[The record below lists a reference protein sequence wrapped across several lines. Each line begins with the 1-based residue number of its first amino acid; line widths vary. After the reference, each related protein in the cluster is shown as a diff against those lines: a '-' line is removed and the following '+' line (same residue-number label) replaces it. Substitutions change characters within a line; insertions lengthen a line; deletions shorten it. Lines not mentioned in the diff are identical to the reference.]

1 MRIIAGQKRGLRL
14 LSPKGD
20 VSRPITDRVKE
31 SVFSVLYKYDI
42 PADMTVA
49 DVFSG
54 VGSIGLEALS
64 RGAKFCTFIEKDP
77 RIVAVLEK
85 NIAKA
90 GFVKE
95 SKVIRTNAF
104 KSGAPVVEEKY
115 QFVSIDPPFPL
126 TRDVSETSQFAGMLE
141 VLQSQLAPDAI
152 VIIRTH
158 KCVDLLEKY
167 GFLKQIDRR
176 KWGINA
182 VAIFQ
187 YDIR

>member
-42 PADMTVA
+42 PVDMTVA

-77 RIVAVLEK
+77 KVVAVLEK

-126 TRDVSETSQFAGMLE
+126 TKDVSETSQFADMLE

>member
-42 PADMTVA
+42 PVDMTVA

-64 RGAKFCTFIEKDP
+64 RGAKFCTFIEKDS
-77 RIVAVLEK
+77 RVVAVLEK

-126 TRDVSETSQFAGMLE
+126 TKDVSETSQFADMLE